1 MSGIPVLRG
10 HPDLG
15 ALQRQRRRELRTNAL
30 LLTARDVAETF
41 QRSQKTHLD
50 AIILDVNLAGENSVL
65 LMELLKQSHPGVP
78 IIIYTGLDDKDRAF
92 EYLNKACEDHALQL
106 SHYARGALFE
116 SLHSDQRYNEL
127 LRCMKFAS

>member
-1 MSGIPVLRG
+1 MLAYAYGKAERRAEALKI
-10 HPDLG
+10 LG
-15 ALQRQRRRELRTNAL
+15 EQQKLAKRRYISPFNFA
-30 LLTARDVAETF
+30 
-41 QRSQKTHLD
+41 
-50 AIILDVNLAGENSVL
+50 
-65 LMELLKQSHPGVP
+65 
-78 IIIYTGLDDKDRAF
+78 IIYTGLDDKDRAF